1 MVVVYAEVIILGW
14 QLDVG
19 SRLDLEDE
27 GEKNVWR
34 EDSEDNGEG
43 FEIPF
48 CIVNF
53 YNKKLK

>member
-1 MVVVYAEVIILGW
+1 MYAEVIILGW

-19 SRLDLEDE
+19 SRLDLGDE

-34 EDSEDNGEG
+34 EDLEDNGEG

>member
-1 MVVVYAEVIILGW
+1 MVVVYVEVTRLGW

-19 SRLDLEDE
+19 SRLDL
-27 GEKNVWR
+27 GGGKEKDVWR

-43 FEIPF
+43 FEIHF